1 MADNIVFSG
10 SIHFLS
16 LADVIQLLGG
26 NNCNGILTLRS
37 QYSADMGA
45 IYFIDGDPV
54 NGSCGKLKGLEAVN
68 ALFGWNDGKY
78 EFSEETLS
86 GIDPVIK
93 QSRMGIVMN
102 ALRLLDDGKIPKV
115 GPDPLPKKDMDK
127 AGPDGAKN
135 DFVHP
140 LKGPL
145 VNYRYVM
152 GEYSY
157 KNGETIVKEGKYGK
171 WMWVIYEGTVKIT
184 RQTSKGSITLAR
196 LGEGCFIGTVRAL
209 MHGEYSRNA
218 TAIAEGKVR
227 LCILDA
233 EPLQREYA
241 ALSENFKKILISL
254 DNRLRQINDI
264 AVEAYIGSYSKGLPR
279 DKVIDDRFQ
288 NNTELYLI
296 SKGTVDIIGKG
307 TKGDVNL
314 LSLGSDDVFG
324 KIPFMDFGHEP
335 LSASVMTSNPF
346 EAVILDSQELQKEYD
361 NLSTTLKN
369 FVLNAATNI
378 SMTTKLFYQ
387 LLEKGEKQGE
397 EEDDEN

>member
-26 NNCNGILTLRS
+26 NQCTGILTLRS
-37 QYSADMGA
+37 QYSSDMGV
-45 IYFIDGDPV
+45 IFFIGGDPV

-68 ALFGWNDGKY
+68 ALFGWTDGKY
-78 EFSEETLS
+78 EFSEEQLS
-86 GIDPVIK
+86 GINPVIK

-102 ALRLLDDGKIPKV
+102 ALRLLDDGKIAKV
-115 GPDPLPKKDMDK
+115 GPDPLNQKDREK
-127 AGPDGAKN
+127 TGSDGVKM

-145 VNYRYVM
+145 LNYRYVM

-196 LGEGCFIGTVRAL
+196 IGEGCFIGTIRAL
-209 MHGEYSRNA
+209 MHGDYSRNA

-254 DNRLRQINDI
+254 DNRLRLINDN
-264 AVEAYIGSYSKGLPR
+264 AVEAYIGGYSKELPKE
-279 DKVIDDRFQ
+279 KVVDDRFQ
-288 NNTELYLI
+288 SNTDLYI
-296 SKGTVDIIGKG
+296 IRKGTVDIIGKG
-307 TKGDVNL
+307 IKGDVNL
-314 LSLGSDDVFG
+314 MSLGSDDVFG

-346 EAVILDSQELQKEYD
+346 EAAILDSLELQKEYD

-387 LLEKGEKQGE
+387 LLEKGNEK
-397 EEDDEN
+397 EEDEN